1 MTETGRITEVGGRT
15 ATVRLDGGPPGGC
28 GGCRACAMG
37 RDGARIVEGLNE
49 AGARPGDR
57 VRVEIPDGALL
68 KVSALLYGVP
78 LAGFLAGALA
88 AAALPPGP
96 LRAVA
101 LPAVFLPAWFAG
113 TRLADRYARSHGPR
127 VVGAVAE
134 TDGIPAG
141 PTTGSRDG
149 SEGEG

>member
-1 MTETGRITEVGGRT
+1 
-15 ATVRLDGGPPGGC
+15 
-28 GGCRACAMG
+28 MG
-37 RDGARIVEGLNE
+37 RDGARTVEGANE

-88 AAALPPGP
+88 AAAVPSSP
-96 LRAVA
+96 LRAVV
-101 LPAVFLPAWFAG
+101 LPAVFAPAWFAG

-127 VVGAVAE
+127 VVGTIAE
-134 TDGIPAG
+134 TEGIRAG

-149 SEGEG
+149 TEGEG